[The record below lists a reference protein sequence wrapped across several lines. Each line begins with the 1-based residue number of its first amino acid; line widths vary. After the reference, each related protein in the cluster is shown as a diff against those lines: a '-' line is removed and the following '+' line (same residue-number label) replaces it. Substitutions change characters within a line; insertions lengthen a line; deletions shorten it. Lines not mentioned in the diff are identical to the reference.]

1 MATHGRADEMEQCS
15 PLAPKRVK
23 LERDEP
29 QPYMSA
35 NRSTYYSSSSFN
47 SHPYG
52 KVSAVPELLDQQTLS
67 PFNLECFNSENG
79 AGDSM

>member
-1 MATHGRADEMEQCS
+1 MATHGRADELEQCL

-23 LERDEP
+23 LGRDEP
-29 QPYMSA
+29 QLYTNA
-35 NRSTYYSSSSFN
+35 NRSTYFSNSFFS

-67 PFNLECFNSENG
+67 PFNLECSNSENG
-79 AGDSM
+79 AGLSM